1 MAEAALEK
9 RKRRWPWVLLGAA
22 VVLVVAVFGALT
34 RLQAQPIPAGAW
46 LTERLEA
53 EVDGLLPDADL
64 SFRNIRI
71 GMDLD
76 YHPQIYL
83 DDVTLTRAD
92 GVPLMDLRSA
102 QGDLSIGALLRGEAE
117 LRRIELS
124 GAVLL
129 VERASDGS
137 LDFTLGESEAAEL
150 SGITSVGAALEGINT
165 LLESDGLSSIEEINA
180 EGISVNYTD
189 AVSGKT
195 WIGDGGQ
202 MRFFRDGTA
211 LLFTAEAA
219 LLTGREELAALSLSM
234 TRDAGSPDTTLALV
248 IEDAAAGDIAS
259 QSPALAWL
267 SVVDASVSG
276 ALRMDVDKDGL
287 SALSAT
293 LELGEG
299 ALRPNASTRP
309 IPFSDALITLDFD
322 PETDRLT
329 FDEFRLDTAWGT
341 ATSQGSAQLQ
351 RYDGMFPQ
359 EIVGQFR
366 VSNISANPGQ
376 LYEAPRELEKVSLD
390 FRLRLDPFTLDI
402 GQAVVVDDATTA
414 MAMGRIAARPQGWD
428 VAVDLSVNAIKAARA
443 MEFWPVSVRPGL
455 RRWFAN
461 NIIEATIEDATW
473 AIRTTPG
480 ERPRISMTQHFSQGE
495 LQVLRTLP
503 HITAMRGSVEILDDK
518 LTVLIEEGA
527 LRAPQGGDVDVSGSV
542 FHVADMRPK
551 PATGE
556 VRLAAKG
563 TITGVLSVLDE
574 DPFNFLTKANQPVTL
589 ADGQAALQGTI
600 RFPMKPR
607 IRGPEVGVDITAEMR
622 NLRSDTLGRNK
633 TLALPTARAVVTNE
647 RIAISGAGT
656 LGRVAFDGVWV
667 QPLGQPGV
675 GSEQLAATNSRRLI
689 DPAGVLLQLKLLK
702 QPLDALALDHF
713 EPGRPVE
720 LMQHHRGKAAFER
733 VELLPVVE

>member
-1 MAEAALEK
+1 
-9 RKRRWPWVLLGAA
+9 
-22 VVLVVAVFGALT
+22 
-34 RLQAQPIPAGAW
+34 
-46 LTERLEA
+46 
-53 EVDGLLPDADL
+53 
-64 SFRNIRI
+64 
-71 GMDLD
+71 
-76 YHPQIYL
+76 
-83 DDVTLTRAD
+83 
-92 GVPLMDLRSA
+92 
-102 QGDLSIGALLRGEAE
+102 
-117 LRRIELS
+117 
-124 GAVLL
+124 
-129 VERASDGS
+129 
-137 LDFTLGESEAAEL
+137 
-150 SGITSVGAALEGINT
+150 
-165 LLESDGLSSIEEINA
+165 
-180 EGISVNYTD
+180 
-189 AVSGKT
+189 
-195 WIGDGGQ
+195 
-202 MRFFRDGTA
+202 
-211 LLFTAEAA
+211 
-219 LLTGREELAALSLSM
+219 
-234 TRDAGSPDTTLALV
+234 
-248 IEDAAAGDIAS
+248 
-259 QSPALAWL
+259 
-267 SVVDASVSG
+267 
-276 ALRMDVDKDGL
+276 
-287 SALSAT
+287 
-293 LELGEG
+293 
-299 ALRPNASTRP
+299 
-309 IPFSDALITLDFD
+309 
-322 PETDRLT
+322 
-329 FDEFRLDTAWGT
+329 
-341 ATSQGSAQLQ
+341 SAQLQ

-518 LTVLIEEGA
+518 LTVLIEEGE
-527 LRAPQGGDVDVSGSV
+527 LRAPQGGDIDVSGSV

-622 NLRSDTLGRNK
+622 NLRSDTLVRNK
-633 TLALPTARAVVTNE
+633 TLALPSARAVVTNE

-675 GSEQLAATNSRRLI
+675 GSELRGTVELSPATLDEFNIELPPGSVTGEGTGELILAFPRGTPPEFTLTSDVQGVRLALAPVSWVKGAETEGRLVIEGLLGPTPEVTRLVLTAPGLAAEGRIAFREGGQGLQLAEFDRVDVGGWLTGGLTLLGRGPGVPPAVGLQNARLDLRRARFGRGEPGTGPPLDVSLTELI
-689 DPAGVLLQLKLLK
+689 VTDEIVLTDVEAALTTTGGLSGAFGARVAGGAALTGRLSPSQHGASITIQSGDGGGVLRAAGIFRQVNGG
-702 QPLDALALDHF
+702 DLALTLV
-713 EPGRPVE
+713 PRPEDGTYDGTLDLQNIRVNDAPSIAALLSAVSVVGFLEQLDGKGLVFSDVE
-720 LMQHHRGKAAFER
+720 ARFRLSPER
-733 VELLPVVE
+733 VVVTESSAVGASLGLSLDGVFDVPARRMDFQGVISPVYLLNGIGSIFTRRGEGLVGFNFTLQGDAASPEVGVNPLSI